1 MMCGG
6 PVCWKSKLQT
16 TVALSSAESEY
27 YALAMGSQEA
37 MWIKMIVEEIGFGD
51 FVSSPI
57 KVFEDNQGCIKLA
70 ENPIVMGRAKH
81 IETKMHFIRD
91 LVLKGKIKLE
101 YCPTEDMTADLLTK
115 PLARVVFMKHVT
127 SLMKLSSKGGVLG
140 NSSGN
145 LSCSIYSD
153 RVPELHLSED
163 CTSRNATAH
172 QEQYKKRYSQ

>member
-1 MMCGG
+1 
-6 PVCWKSKLQT
+6 
-16 TVALSSAESEY
+16 
-27 YALAMGSQEA
+27 
-37 MWIKMIVEEIGFGD
+37 
-51 FVSSPI
+51 
-57 KVFEDNQGCIKLA
+57 
-70 ENPIVMGRAKH
+70 
-81 IETKMHFIRD
+81 MHFIRD